1 MLQIDHVYEFFAKTL
16 FSDYCIYSLPG
27 GVYGNKTIDNIRGI
41 NDMDIINIPS
51 TKLTMLFIDQ
61 EPILPNAVYPYIEV
75 FKYLAIK
82 TVPEYMQR
90 KLDGSL
96 LFGIGVNPSL
106 GPRMNIPEL
115 LLKTP
120 TIFVVSEKSKMAI
133 NMANTRGIH
142 LLYYFFHGFAAID
155 WFRGYYAMNHN
166 KQIVKEYAYDF
177 ISMNRLIIT
186 DRSYRC
192 YLVSKF
198 AEMVFLKN
206 GLVSFGMC
214 GDWRDEVQ
222 SIDTKL
228 SPSAVSHINEHLP
241 KIRTPIIIDSEDV
254 HGYASADIPRQI
266 DDSFWHI
273 VSETVFY
280 YNKLHL
286 TEKIFK
292 PIVSKQPFMLIGAA
306 GNLEY
311 LKSYGFRT
319 FSSIIDESYDRKVNP
334 DTRIEMVVGQ
344 LKWYCDL
351 SEKDKLDVMREIEPI
366 VEYNFH
372 HFYGEF
378 KHIIT
383 TELIDNCKD
392 LFKKIDYDDSNIVY
406 SDIYKTLV
414 N

>member
-1 MLQIDHVYEFFAKTL
+1 
-16 FSDYCIYSLPG
+16 
-27 GVYGNKTIDNIRGI
+27 
-41 NDMDIINIPS
+41 
-51 TKLTMLFIDQ
+51 
-61 EPILPNAVYPYIEV
+61 
-75 FKYLAIK
+75 
-82 TVPEYMQR
+82 
-90 KLDGSL
+90 
-96 LFGIGVNPSL
+96 
-106 GPRMNIPEL
+106 
-115 LLKTP
+115 
-120 TIFVVSEKSKMAI
+120 
-133 NMANTRGIH
+133 
-142 LLYYFFHGFAAID
+142 
-155 WFRGYYAMNHN
+155 MNHN

-198 AEMVFLKN
+198 AEMDLLKN

-241 KIRTPIIIDSEDV
+241 KIRTPIIIDREDV

>member
-16 FSDYCIYSLPG
+16 FSDYCIYSLYD
-27 GVYGNKTIDNIRGI
+27 GVYTNKTVVNVSGDDISCI
-41 NDMDIINIPS
+41 NAHKGKKIM
-51 TKLTMLFIDQ
+51 FIDQ
-61 EPILPNAVYPYIEV
+61 EPLIDFAYAYTEMFVHPRNMENITE
-75 FKYLAIK
+75 FMKYNMDG
-82 TVPEYMQR
+82 TVR
-90 KLDGSL
+90 TTR
-96 LFGIGVNPSL
+96 L
-106 GPRMNIPEL
+106 GPRIEMLEYFTRIPTAL
-115 LLKTP
+115 VT
-120 TIFVVSEKSKMAI
+120 SEKSKMSVDMS
-133 NMANTRGIH
+133 NKYNLK
-142 LLYYFFHGFAAID
+142 LLYYFFHGFAASD

-177 ISMNRLIIT
+177 ISMNRLISS

-198 AEMVFLKN
+198 AEMDLLKN
-206 GLVSFGMC
+206 GSVSFGLNS
-214 GDWRDEVQ
+214 DWRDEVQ
-222 SIDTKL
+222 SADTKL

-241 KIRTPIIIDSEDV
+241 KIRTPIIIDREDV

-319 FSSIIDESYDRKVNP
+319 FSSIIDESYDRKVIP

-351 SEKDKLDVMREIEPI
+351 SAKDKLDVMREIEPI

-392 LFKKIDYDDSNIVY
+392 LFKK
-406 SDIYKTLV
+406 
-414 N
+414 

>member
-1 MLQIDHVYEFFAKTL
+1 MLQIDHVYEFFSKTL
-16 FSDYCIYSLPG
+16 FSDYCIYSLPK
-27 GVYGNKTIDNIRGI
+27 GVYENKTIDNIHV

-51 TKLTMLFIDQ
+51 TELSMLFIDQ

-75 FKYLAIK
+75 FKYLASIK
-82 TVPEYMQR
+82 TVPEYMQY

-96 LFGIGVNPSL
+96 LFGLGMDTSL
-106 GPRMNIPEL
+106 GPRMNIPEFL
-115 LLKTP
+115 HKTP
-120 TIFVVSEKSKMAI
+120 TSLVVSEKSRNITEIAL
-133 NMANTRGIH
+133 ANDLI

-155 WFRGYYAMNHN
+155 WFRGYYAMNYN
-166 KQIVKEYAYDF
+166 KKVVKEYPYDF
-177 ISMNRLIIT
+177 ISMNRIISA

-198 AEMVFLKN
+198 TEMDLLKN
-206 GLVSFGMC
+206 GLVSFALDGV
-214 GDWRDEVQ
+214 WHDEVQ
-222 SIDTKL
+222 SVDTKL
-228 SPSAVSHINEHLP
+228 SPMAIAHINKHLP
-241 KIRTPIIIDSEDV
+241 TIRTPIIIDREDV

-292 PIVSKQPFMLIGAA
+292 PIVSKQPFMLLCAA

-311 LKSYGFRT
+311 LKSYGFKT

-334 DTRIEMVVGQ
+334 DIRIEMVVGQ

-351 SEKDKLDVMREIEPI
+351 SAKDKLDVMREIEPI

-383 TELIDNCKD
+383 AELIDNCKD
-392 LFKKIDYDDSNIVY
+392 LFKKIDYDDS
-406 SDIYKTLV
+406 
-414 N
+414 

>member
-1 MLQIDHVYEFFAKTL
+1 MLQIDNVYDFFAKTM
-16 FSDYCIYSLPG
+16 FSQYCIYYLPK
-27 GVYGNKTIDNIRGI
+27 GVYENKTIDGI
-41 NDMDIINIPS
+41 SRCDIYRINEASLSGI
-51 TKLTMLFIDQ
+51 MFIDQ
-61 EPILPNAVYPYIEV
+61 EPLINLAYDNIKKFMYPRNGETLSEFI
-75 FKYLAIK
+75 KYDSQGTIRTTL
-82 TVPEYMQR
+82 
-90 KLDGSL
+90 
-96 LFGIGVNPSL
+96 L
-106 GPRMNIPEL
+106 GPRIL
-115 LLKTP
+115 LLAR
-120 TIFVVSEKSKMAI
+120 FVRIPIALVTSEKSKMAI
-133 NMANTRGIH
+133 NMANTHGIH
-142 LLYYFFHGFAAID
+142 LLYYFFHGFASID

-186 DRSYRC
+186 DRAYRC

-198 AEMVFLKN
+198 AEMDLLKN

-241 KIRTPIIIDSEDV
+241 KIRTPIIIDREDV

>member
-1 MLQIDHVYEFFAKTL
+1 MLQIDHVYEFFAKTM
-16 FSDYCIYSLPG
+16 FSDYCIYYLPR
-27 GVYGNKTIDNIRGI
+27 GVYENKTIDGI
-41 NDMDIINIPS
+41 SRCDIHRINEASLSGI
-51 TKLTMLFIDQ
+51 MFIDQ
-61 EPILPNAVYPYIEV
+61 EPLINLAYDYIKKFMYPRNGETLSEFI
-75 FKYLAIK
+75 KYDSQGTIRTTL
-82 TVPEYMQR
+82 
-90 KLDGSL
+90 
-96 LFGIGVNPSL
+96 L
-106 GPRMNIPEL
+106 GPRIRSFANFARIPIAL
-115 LLKTP
+115 VT
-120 TIFVVSEKSKMAI
+120 SEKSKMAI
-133 NMANTRGIH
+133 NMANTHGIH

-198 AEMVFLKN
+198 AEMDLLKN

-241 KIRTPIIIDSEDV
+241 KIRTPIIIDREDV
-254 HGYASADIPRQI
+254 PGYVSADIPRQI

-392 LFKKIDYDDSNIVY
+392 LFKKTDYDDSNIVY

>member
-1 MLQIDHVYEFFAKTL
+1 MLQIDNVYDFFAKTM
-16 FSDYCIYSLPG
+16 FSQYCIYYLPK
-27 GVYGNKTIDNIRGI
+27 GVYENKTIDGI
-41 NDMDIINIPS
+41 SRCVIHRINEASLSGI
-51 TKLTMLFIDQ
+51 MFIDQ
-61 EPILPNAVYPYIEV
+61 EPLINLAYDNIKKFMYTRNGETLSEFI
-75 FKYLAIK
+75 KYDSQGTIRTTL
-82 TVPEYMQR
+82 
-90 KLDGSL
+90 
-96 LFGIGVNPSL
+96 L
-106 GPRMNIPEL
+106 GPRIL
-115 LLKTP
+115 LLAR
-120 TIFVVSEKSKMAI
+120 FVRIPIALVTSEKSKMAI
-133 NMANTRGIH
+133 NMANTHGIH
-142 LLYYFFHGFAAID
+142 LLYYFFHGFASID
-155 WFRGYYAMNHN
+155 WFRGYYALNHN

-186 DRSYRC
+186 DRAYRC

-198 AEMVFLKN
+198 AEMDLLKN

-241 KIRTPIIIDSEDV
+241 KIRTPIIIDREDV

>member
-1 MLQIDHVYEFFAKTL
+1 MLQIDNVYDFFAKTM
-16 FSDYCIYSLPG
+16 FSQYCIYYLPK
-27 GVYGNKTIDNIRGI
+27 GVYENKTIDGI
-41 NDMDIINIPS
+41 SRCVIHRINEASLSGI
-51 TKLTMLFIDQ
+51 MFIDQ
-61 EPILPNAVYPYIEV
+61 EPLINLAYDNIKKFMYPRNGETLSEFI
-75 FKYLAIK
+75 KYDSQGTIRTTL
-82 TVPEYMQR
+82 
-90 KLDGSL
+90 
-96 LFGIGVNPSL
+96 L
-106 GPRMNIPEL
+106 GPRILLFARFVRIPIAL
-115 LLKTP
+115 VT
-120 TIFVVSEKSKMAI
+120 SEKSKMAI
-133 NMANTRGIH
+133 NMANTHGIH
-142 LLYYFFHGFAAID
+142 LLYYFFHGFASID

-186 DRSYRC
+186 DRAYRC

-198 AEMVFLKN
+198 AEMDLLKN
-206 GLVSFGMC
+206 GSVSFGLNS
-214 GDWRDEVQ
+214 DWRDEVQ
-222 SIDTKL
+222 SADTKL

-241 KIRTPIIIDSEDV
+241 KIRTPIIIDREDV

>member
-1 MLQIDHVYEFFAKTL
+1 MLQIDNVYDFFAKTM
-16 FSDYCIYSLPG
+16 FSQYCIYYLPK
-27 GVYGNKTIDNIRGI
+27 GVYENKTIDGI
-41 NDMDIINIPS
+41 SRCVIHRINEASLSGI
-51 TKLTMLFIDQ
+51 MFIDQ
-61 EPILPNAVYPYIEV
+61 EPLINLAYDNIKKFMYPRNGETLSEFI
-75 FKYLAIK
+75 KYDSQGTIRTTL
-82 TVPEYMQR
+82 
-90 KLDGSL
+90 
-96 LFGIGVNPSL
+96 L
-106 GPRMNIPEL
+106 GPRIL
-115 LLKTP
+115 LLAR
-120 TIFVVSEKSKMAI
+120 FVRIPIALVTSEKSKMAI
-133 NMANTRGIH
+133 NMANTHGIH
-142 LLYYFFHGFAAID
+142 LLYYFFHGFASID
-155 WFRGYYAMNHN
+155 WFRGYYALNHN

-186 DRSYRC
+186 DRAYRC

-198 AEMVFLKN
+198 AEMDLLKN

-241 KIRTPIIIDSEDV
+241 KIRTPIIIDREDV

>member
-1 MLQIDHVYEFFAKTL
+1 MLQIDHVYDFFAKTM
-16 FSDYCIYSLPG
+16 FSQYCIYYLPK
-27 GVYGNKTIDNIRGI
+27 GVYENKTIDGI
-41 NDMDIINIPS
+41 SRCHIHRINEASFLGI
-51 TKLTMLFIDQ
+51 MFIDQ
-61 EPILPNAVYPYIEV
+61 EPLINLAYDNIKKFTYPRNGETLSEFI
-75 FKYLAIK
+75 KYDSEGTIR
-82 TVPEYMQR
+82 TT
-90 KLDGSL
+90 
-96 LFGIGVNPSL
+96 SL
-106 GPRMNIPEL
+106 GPRIRL
-115 LLKTP
+115 FAQ
-120 TIFVVSEKSKMAI
+120 FVRISIALVTSEKSKMAI
-133 NMANTRGIH
+133 NMANTHGIH

-198 AEMVFLKN
+198 AEMDLLKN
-206 GLVSFGMC
+206 GLVSFGMG

-241 KIRTPIIIDSEDV
+241 KIRTPIIIDREDV